1 MNNNTG
7 NKSIAIRDSVTQRLR
22 NKSQELSLDYNT
34 LLSRYFFD
42 EFLKLLAKSEY
53 KNNFVL
59 KGGMLLSFVLGI
71 DNRSTQDIDFLING
85 LKMEDSYLFNV
96 IKSVTAYEE
105 NHDGMWFEINDS
117 IDSIRPE
124 DEYGGYRFHIIGHL
138 DKIRFPFSVDIA
150 TGDPM
155 YPEVKVGKYS
165 TVLGEDIDLQMY
177 PLESVLAEKLQTILS
192 KAESNTR
199 SKDFYD
205 IYAIMNSLNASN
217 NGNCGVAIAYLTDC
231 EFVNQINESIDFS
244 VLKVAMSL
252 TCKHRNTYFS
262 KIKAREILECISC
275 DSAVIDR
282 WNRYAKKHQ
291 YAKSVNF
298 EDVISAILK
307 LINLML
313 D

>member
-1 MNNNTG
+1 
-7 NKSIAIRDSVTQRLR
+7 
-22 NKSQELSLDYNT
+22 
-34 LLSRYFFD
+34 
-42 EFLKLLAKSEY
+42 
-53 KNNFVL
+53 
-59 KGGMLLSFVLGI
+59 MLLSFVLGI